1 MKIFISYGRLG
12 DLQKRK
18 NTPDGQLE
26 LFRWQEKYKALQGQ

>member
-26 LFRWQEKYKALQGQ
+26 LFRWLEKHKALQGQ